1 MNMKKIFAILLAL
14 TLAAGLCACGSSE
27 GSAEE
32 TTAATEADTEATPE
46 ASTEAATAAE
56 TEVPEGMVVYTVK
69 VVDENGD
76 PVVGAMVQICQDT
89 CYPGVTNEEGVAQYT
104 VAEADYKVSFL
115 SMPEGYTCDEEAFY
129 FQDGSTALTITLK
142 AAA

>member
-1 MNMKKIFAILLAL
+1 MNMKKLFAIILAL
-14 TLAAGLCACGSSE
+14 TMVVGLCACGSTEETVE
-27 GSAEE
+27 GS
-32 TTAATEADTEATPE
+32 TAATEAATEEVTETTAEAETEA
-46 ASTEAATAAE
+46 
-56 TEVPEGMVVYTVK
+56 EVPEGMVVYTVK

-129 FQDGSTALTITLK
+129 FEDGATELTITLK
-142 AAA
+142 AA